1 MTFKEEQLTFN
12 DLMNTTSPMDT
23 DLTRCVSSLDTL
35 SSFPLSRFTL
45 CFAFNL
51 DNYVVVEF

>member
-23 DLTRCVSSLDTL
+23 DLTRCVSSLDIL